1 MIGSLELYAFMAV
14 AALFFCAG
22 VHYERYQVKQEQVTE
37 GN

>member
-14 AALFFCAG
+14 ATLFFCAG
-22 VHYERYQVKQEQVTE
+22 VHYERYQVKKEHSTE